1 MTQVTYLQN
10 PTGETV
16 VKVGDEVEDANVRF
30 FVGAIN
36 DSHNLCSID
45 KTKPWTVK
53 TTTDPMRK
61 CMEQGNYAVNA
72 ALLRVVPDN
81 ASLTADRDHW
91 KEACQDLDEKRKWT
105 DPDRPLTKDPWGMA
119 ARVFGIVMNML
130 ATLGFFST
138 LIALGYFLEI
148 WK

>member
-10 PTGETV
+10 PQTGETIV
-16 VKVGDEVEDANVRF
+16 RVGDEVEDANVRF

-61 CMEQGNYAVNA
+61 CMEQGNYSVNA
-72 ALLRVVPDN
+72 ALLRVVVDN
-81 ASLTADRDHW
+81 AEVRGASELM
-91 KEACQDLDEKRKWT
+91 EMLDQINQGENR
-105 DPDRPLTKDPWGMA
+105 
-119 ARVFGIVMNML
+119 
-130 ATLGFFST
+130 
-138 LIALGYFLEI
+138 
-148 WK
+148 

>member
-10 PTGETV
+10 PQTGETIV
-16 VKVGDEVEDANVRF
+16 SVGDEVENSDVRF

-61 CMEQGNYAVNA
+61 CMESGNYSVNA
-72 ALLRVVPDN
+72 ALLRVLPDN
-81 ASLTADRDHW
+81 T
-91 KEACQDLDEKRKWT
+91 
-105 DPDRPLTKDPWGMA
+105 
-119 ARVFGIVMNML
+119 I
-130 ATLGFFST
+130 
-138 LIALGYFLEI
+138 
-148 WK
+148 

>member
-1 MTQVTYLQN
+1 MSQVTYLQN
-10 PTGETV
+10 LHTGETIV
-16 VKVGDEVEDANVRF
+16 RVGDEVEDDSVRF

-81 ASLTADRDHW
+81 AEVSGA
-91 KEACQDLDEKRKWT
+91 
-105 DPDRPLTKDPWGMA
+105 
-119 ARVFGIVMNML
+119 
-130 ATLGFFST
+130 
-138 LIALGYFLEI
+138 
-148 WK
+148 